1 MRLIVFLTTE
11 EILKKLSRLKGDRE
25 KHIGSF

>member
-11 EILKKLSRLKGDRE
+11 EILKKLSRLKADRE